1 MPTRDDTSAVAH
13 PLTPARS
20 PQSARTVPGP
30 AARKPR
36 DLLKLGLAKLGLP
49 KRGLAK
55 LGFVSLGFVS
65 LGLAP
70 LVLATPASANEVRSS
85 TPRVADPAA
94 GDESFQFDASGPE
107 SARFEQRLDRV
118 LNDANMLPSTL
129 RGLVTSSGGDQ
140 EALGDGGIPFS
151 TKRVAA
157 PGTQIPTDYFP
168 WRATGKS
175 VMLMPDGGTTVCSA
189 SVIGPSMLVTA
200 AHCIHSY
207 GQQDAGFIADYK
219 FAPAFHEGH
228 APYGIWRGKEWYLAE
243 AYYDGDDNCV
253 VRGVVCENDV
263 AVIVMEPKEGKLI
276 GDVVGQYRVL
286 TYSDGLDEEDFSLA
300 TVGGKQMLQITQLG
314 YPALFYDGDKMIR
327 TDSLGFRD
335 TPNNVAVGSNQTG
348 GSSGGPWLLN
358 FGVDTSFSGDAE
370 PNDNVS
376 NVVVATT
383 SWGYRGA
390 SAGNM
395 IQGASR
401 FAKNSVFTVKSN
413 VATLIEAAC
422 DDYPWACSDD

>member
-1 MPTRDDTSAVAH
+1 MV
-13 PLTPARS
+13 LT
-20 PQSARTVPGP
+20 
-30 AARKPR
+30 
-36 DLLKLGLAKLGLP
+36 GLTLCT
-49 KRGLAK
+49 LA
-55 LGFVSLGFVS
+55 
-65 LGLAP
+65 LAP
-70 LVLATPASANEVRSS
+70 FASANDVRSG

-94 GDESFQFDASGPE
+94 NDESFSFDTAGPE
-107 SARFEQRLDRV
+107 SARAEQRLDRV
-118 LNDANMLPSTL
+118 LIDPGQLPSGL
-129 RGLVTSSGGDQ
+129 RNLVIGSAGSQ
-140 EALGDGGIPFS
+140 EALGAGGIPFS

-157 PGTQIPTDYFP
+157 QGTQIPTDYFP

-175 VMLMPDGGTTVCSA
+175 QMLMPDGGSTVCTA

-200 AHCIHSY
+200 AHCIHNY
-207 GQQDAGFIADYK
+207 GQQEAGFIANYL

-228 APYGIWRGKEWYLAE
+228 APYGIWRGREWYLAE

-263 AVIVMEPKEGKLI
+263 AVVVMEPKDGQLI

-286 TYSDGLDEEDFSLA
+286 TYSDGLEEEDFSLA
-300 TVGGKQMLQITQLG
+300 EVGAQQLVQITQLG

-358 FGVDTSFSGDAE
+358 FGVDTSFTGEAQ
-370 PNDNVS
+370 PNDDLS

-390 SAGNM
+390 SAGNK

-413 VATLIEAAC
+413 IATLIEAAC
-422 DDYPWACSDD
+422 ADYPWACPDD